1 MKKLGLILLAVVLFL
16 TGCGKSTPTNTNTNT
31 TTVKSE
37 GYVFEYKGISIS
49 MHAEAAPIIEKLGK
63 AMNVFEADS
72 CAFQG
77 KEKTYTYSGFEL
89 HTYEQDKKDYV
100 AAIVFLDDSVKTKEG
115 ISLSSK
121 LSDVK
126 KAYGDNYKED
136 MGLVTYQKDK
146 MKISFVIEKDEVTSV
161 EYNALAK

>member
-1 MKKLGLILLAVVLFL
+1 MKKLSLILLVIVLFL
-16 TGCGKSTPTNTNTNT
+16 TGCGKSTPTNTNTT
-31 TTVKSE
+31 TEKSE
-37 GYVFEYKGISIS
+37 VYTFEYKGISIP

-63 AMNVFEADS
+63 AMDVFETDS

-100 AAIVFLDDSVKTKEG
+100 AAVVFLDDSVKTKEG
-115 ISLSSK
+115 ISISSK

-126 KAYGDNYKED
+126 KAYGDSFKED